1 MFQALLLAASLGWN
15 VVAAEGVA
23 NGTSSYGTYNIHHHP
38 QRPANLTP
46 SPAPPNPA
54 SISRS
59 LSLAYPSVSIVTQ
72 SGVILYS
79 PITTNA
85 APTDQPYPHHSQPH
99 PGPEQPWHSHG
110 GPPGPGQH
118 TEGPPTN
125 WHTPAQS
132 TQSTQSL
139 SPGSSGGLLID
150 TAPAP
155 TAIRTYF
162 VNGNPVAPGTPTV
175 VGGTTYSIA
184 ASGTS
189 LYVNGKPSEAS
200 HAIIGGGASTRTTL
214 AAAASSSSTSMEAST
229 NGAEKCLESSLAVV
243 LGAVGLVVGYVV

>member
-15 VVAAEGVA
+15 VVVAEGAA
-23 NGTSSYGTYNIHHHP
+23 NGTSSYGMYNIPDHCWP
-38 QRPANLTP
+38 PASLIP
-46 SPAPPNPA
+46 SLAPPNPA
-54 SISRS
+54 SIARS
-59 LSLAYPSVSIVTQ
+59 LSLAYPSVSIITK
-72 SGVILYS
+72 SGVVLYS

-99 PGPEQPWHSHG
+99 PGPEQPLHSHG
-110 GPPGPGQH
+110 GPPGPGQP

-125 WHTPAQS
+125 WHTPAAQT
-132 TQSTQSL
+132 TQTTQANP
-139 SPGSSGGLLID
+139 PGTSGGLLID

-162 VNGNPVAPGTPTV
+162 VDGNPVAPGTPTV

-189 LYVNGKPSEAS
+189 LYVDGKPSEAS
-200 HAIIGGGASTRTTL
+200 HAILGGGASTRTTSP
-214 AAAASSSSTSMEAST
+214 AAAGSSTSMEAST
-229 NGAEKCLESSLAVV
+229 NGAERWLESSLGAV